1 MRYEKPAT
9 AKEAAG
15 LLAKEKG
22 AAFLLGAAPTY
33 S

>member
-15 LLAKEKG
+15 LLMKEKG
-22 AAFLLGAAPTY
+22 AAFFIGGRTIYP
-33 S
+33 